1 MESVCKYL
9 QEQHK
14 QERLIQGK
22 GMREEFHISLECE
35 QMLTGKDTVLDWKSL
50 EDWKRQRILVSLNP
64 CLVNL
69 VGQQKVRTQHFTE
82 RNFFC
87 RLLVN

>member
-1 MESVCKYL
+1 
-9 QEQHK
+9 
-14 QERLIQGK
+14 
-22 GMREEFHISLECE
+22 MREEFHISLECE

-50 EDWKRQRILVSLNP
+50 EDWKRQRSLVSLNP
-64 CLVNL
+64 CLINL
-69 VGQQKVRTQHFTE
+69 VGQQKVKTQRFTK